1 MRWTFIQYNPVP
13 FASFYT
19 AISSNSM
26 PQRAQRLPHDTVAE
40 ERSVRLRLPLSSKK
54 ESSERKEFLLFSSFH
69 LVLYG
74 SFSGWCE
81 VGEVS

>member
-26 PQRAQRLPHDTVAE
+26 PQRAQLASANDTVAE
-40 ERSVRLRLPLSSKK
+40 ERSVRPRLPLSSKK
-54 ESSERKEFLLFSSFH
+54 GSSERKEFLLFSSFH
-69 LVLYG
+69 LVLYV
-74 SFSGWCE
+74 SFSG
-81 VGEVS
+81 